1 MVDWLNDTIILAKYN
16 NSSKMVYSSKLNIAK
31 YGDIYEFKQHGTWIN
46 STYKCINIY
55 RQQYNQ

>member
-46 STYKCINIY
+46 ST
-55 RQQYNQ
+55 